1 MRTLRHTRPYR
12 YTITTM
18 MLMVALTL
26 SLTTWPEARADDK
39 KKPPVQHDPAAT
51 TLTPT
56 PQPMLKTPS
65 PGNSEAGSPV
75 RGYIY
80 GPPPDSGS
88 ITDRLIPPSTVR
100 R

>member
-1 MRTLRHTRPYR
+1 
-12 YTITTM
+12 M
-18 MLMVALTL
+18 MVMAALAIFVA
-26 SLTTWPEARADDK
+26 TWTDARADDK
-39 KKPPVQHDPAAT
+39 KKPPATGHDPAAT

-56 PQPMLKTPS
+56 PQPMLKAPS
-65 PGNSEAGSPV
+65 PGNSEPGSPV